1 MKKTFVRFI
10 IFAYLAVL
18 LIGMMT
24 VGASATASYE
34 TFTYD
39 GEGYYQNSPNAYL
52 PDGGIYDYERIELS
66 RYKNSY
72 LKKLADYKVG
82 VEGISE
88 EEAENVRLD
97 RRQDGVDEN
106 DNPKYKTGVYWTGKV
121 TEMYNPM
128 AIRSDKEGKLYIADT
143 DNNRILIL
151 RNDCRFYDAIDYF
164 WSAVN
169 DYDTFSKPKG
179 VFVNDDYIY
188 VSDTGNKR
196 IVIFNK
202 DDLSFYK
209 IIGKPDSP
217 LVGDGDWQPSSCAV
231 DQYGRIFVISETSTS
246 GVIVLSDDDGFF
258 NGYIGSQKTVPNA
271 FERFWLRFMD
281 EETRASKIKNIPV
294 TLNNITIDDD
304 GFIYVTIDKI
314 EKGKQL
320 GAISDHSADFSPVK
334 KLNSA
339 GKHILQRNGFFDCG
353 GEVYV
358 INVNPND
365 PDVIESNKTPSK
377 IVDVA
382 IGPEGS
388 WSIIDSIRGRVF
400 TYNSNGELLF
410 AFGDGGSGSGNTG
423 KQGSLSSLQ
432 SMTYQL
438 AMNQDPDAAIPT
450 YNLIL
455 LDRSTCM
462 FTVFTRTEY
471 GDIVIEALAQE
482 NLRRYDT
489 AEQYWRTILEKNSN
503 FDTAYIGVGKAL
515 YRQGKYEEAQEMF
528 EAAFE
533 TEYYSKAY
541 AELRKLWVANGWH
554 LVIIAVVV
562 IGFLVLLVKGLGKAK
577 KFNARVSLKPG
588 KKTYWEE
595 LIFPFHLVF
604 HPFDGFWDLKHE
616 KRGSVRGGLTIMGLT
631 IIMFYYKA
639 AGTGYIFDP
648 RRNVPSIIIQAISIA
663 LPVMLW
669 VTANWCLTTLFDGE
683 GSYRDVF
690 VATTYSLSPF
700 PPILLLNTLLS
711 NVLTGQEE
719 AILSLLMGIAIVW
732 VGFLIFFGMLVTHG
746 YSLPKNIVTTLGT
759 ALALSVLIFVSILF
773 SSLVIK
779 MVSFVASIVIEVSNR
794 A

>member
-18 LIGMMT
+18 LIAMMT
-24 VGASATASYE
+24 VGVGATSSYE
-34 TFTYD
+34 TFTYSS
-39 GEGYYQNSPNAYL
+39 EGNVQNSPNAYL
-52 PDGGIYDYERIELS
+52 PDGGLYDAERMELY
-66 RYKNSY
+66 RYKNAY

-88 EEAENVRLD
+88 EEAGDVRLNRTQNGFD
-97 RRQDGVDEN
+97 ADN
-106 DNPKYKTGVYWTGKV
+106 NPKYKEGVYWTGKI
-121 TEMYNPM
+121 TELYNPQ
-128 AIRSDKEGKLYIADT
+128 AIRADKEGKLYIADT
-143 DNNRILIL
+143 DNNRIVIL
-151 RNDCRFYDAIDYF
+151 RNDCKFYDAIDFF
-164 WSAVN
+164 WSAVA

-209 IIGKPDSP
+209 IIGKPDTP
-217 LVGDGDWQPSSCAV
+217 LVGSGDWTPSSCAV
-231 DQYGRIFVISETSTS
+231 DQYGRVFVVSDTSTN
-246 GVIVLSDDDGFF
+246 GVIVLADDDGFF
-258 NGYIGSQKTVPNA
+258 NGYIGAQKVVPDLWQL
-271 FERFWLRFMD
+271 FWMRFQSEARRRQN
-281 EETRASKIKNIPV
+281 TKNISG
-294 TLNNITIDDD
+294 TFNNITIDED
-304 GFIYVTIDKI
+304 GFIFVTIDKI
-314 EKGKQL
+314 DETEQVKAITKKGDNKP
-320 GAISDHSADFSPVK
+320 DYSPVK
-334 KLNSA
+334 KMNSA
-339 GKHILQRNGFFDCG
+339 GKHILQRSGFYDCG

-358 INVNPND
+358 RDKLEQTV
-365 PDVIESNKTPSK
+365 ESNKKPSK

-382 IGPEGS
+382 VGPEGS
-388 WSIIDSIRGRVF
+388 WSICDTIRGRVF
-400 TYNSNGELLF
+400 TYDSSGELLF
-410 AFGDGGSGSGNTG
+410 AFGDGGTGSGNTG

-455 LDRSTCM
+455 LDRSTSM

-471 GDIVIEALAQE
+471 GDLLIEALAQE

-489 AEQYWRTILEKNSN
+489 AEEYWRTILEKNSN

-515 YRQGKYEEAQEMF
+515 YRQGRYVEAQEMF
-528 EAAFE
+528 KAAYE
-533 TEYYSKAY
+533 TSYYSKAY
-541 AELRKLWVANGWH
+541 AELRKNWIADSWH
-554 LVIIAVVV
+554 LVLIVLVVV
-562 IGFLVLLVKGLGKAK
+562 VFLVLLVKGLGKAK

-595 LIFPFHLVF
+595 LVFPFHLVF

-631 IIMFYYKA
+631 ILAVFYNSI
-639 AGTGYIFDP
+639 GQGYIFDP
-648 RRNVPSIIIQAISIA
+648 YQNRSSILVRTLEVV

-683 GSYRDVF
+683 GSFRDVF
-690 VATTYSLSPF
+690 VATTYSLAPL
-700 PPILLLNTLLS
+700 PPLLVLSTLLS
-711 NVLTGQEE
+711 NVLTSQEG
-719 AILSLLMGIAIVW
+719 AIATMVAIIGYIW

-746 YSLPKNIVTTLGT
+746 YSLPKNIITTLGT
-759 ALALSVLIFVSILF
+759 IVALAVLIFVIALFSNLVGKMILF
-773 SSLVIK
+773 
-779 MVSFVASIVIEVSNR
+779 VSSIVVELSNS